1 MNLLSKF
8 ENVEVKGMSLSKT
21 FAEELQQE
29 AVTTR
34 KMLERVPQDAFD
46 WKPHEKSTALGRLAG
61 HIAELPGMIIPMV
74 MADHMNFADYRPF
87 TPASVA
93 ELVETLDRNVA
104 DAVELLK
111 NQSDENLPKT
121 WRIKSGEKVF
131 LEMPRAKFI
140 RWVLS
145 HVVHHRGQLSVYL
158 RLRDVPLP
166 SVYGPT
172 ADES

>member
-1 MNLLSKF
+1 
-8 ENVEVKGMSLSKT
+8 MSLSKS
-21 FAEELQQE
+21 FAEELQNE
-29 AVTTR
+29 AATTR

-61 HIAELPGMIIPMV
+61 HVAELPGMLVSILTKDEM
-74 MADHMNFADYRPF
+74 DFGDFRPF
-87 TPASVA
+87 KPASVS
-93 ELVETLDRNVA
+93 ELVETLDKNVA

-111 NQSDENLPKT
+111 NQSDEHLPEM

-131 LEMPRAKFI
+131 LEMPRAAFI

-166 SVYGPT
+166 PVYGPT